1 MVKIYQDDEHKILI
15 INKFIKEI
23 KPSLMIKN
31 FSGKRFND
39 PKKVTDDYPKGL
51 KGEPKLSD
59 LLTRIKDKNIT
70 YILGEVRKGE
80 FN

>member
-1 MVKIYQDDEHKILI
+1 
-15 INKFIKEI
+15 
-23 KPSLMIKN
+23 MIKN

-70 YILGEVRKGE
+70 YILGEIRKGD
-80 FN
+80 FK

>member
-1 MVKIYQDDEHKILI
+1 
-15 INKFIKEI
+15 
-23 KPSLMIKN
+23 MIKN

-80 FN
+80 SN